1 MRTNLLAMVVT
12 FALTATPALAQ
23 TTEQPAA
30 IEPPAAPAG
39 PAMPAPVTPA
49 PVQPD
54 PKVYEGFWGCQMT
67 YTEFAGPEQR
77 ISGYVRNFGMLLN
90 ADMTYGIEGSQPG
103 LGNFYGQGKW
113 SADPG
118 GLILKGEETLP
129 PYPPIPGVV
138 LVFRQD
144 GQGGLTQKIEAPAYG
159 GGYVAQRSLYACQ
172 RQQMPQRY

>member
-1 MRTNLLAMVVT
+1 MRTSLFAMIVT
-12 FALTATPALAQ
+12 FALTAMPALAQ
-23 TTEQPAA
+23 TVEQPPAT
-30 IEPPAAPAG
+30 EPPVAPAQIQ
-39 PAMPAPVTPA
+39 TPA
-49 PVQPD
+49 PTTPPAQPD

-67 YTEFAGPEQR
+67 YTEFAGPDQR

-90 ADMTYGIEGSQPG
+90 PDMTYGIEGNQPG

-118 GLILKGEETLP
+118 GLVLQGQETLP

-144 GQGGLTQKIEAPAYG
+144 GQGGLTQKVEAPAFG

-172 RQQMPQRY
+172 RQQMPQRN

>member
-1 MRTNLLAMVVT
+1 MIVT
-12 FALTATPALAQ
+12 FALTAMPALAH
-23 TTEQPAA
+23 TAQPPTAA
-30 IEPPAAPAG
+30 EPPVAP
-39 PAMPAPVTPA
+39 PAPVVPA
-49 PVQPD
+49 PVVPTPATPPAQPD

-90 ADMTYGIEGSQPG
+90 PDMTYGIEGNQPG
-103 LGNFYGQGKW
+103 LGNYYGQGKW
-113 SADPG
+113 SADAG
-118 GLILKGEETLP
+118 GLVLQGQETLP

-144 GQGGLTQKIEAPAYG
+144 GQGGLTQKIEAPAFG

-172 RQQMPQRY
+172 RQQMPQRN